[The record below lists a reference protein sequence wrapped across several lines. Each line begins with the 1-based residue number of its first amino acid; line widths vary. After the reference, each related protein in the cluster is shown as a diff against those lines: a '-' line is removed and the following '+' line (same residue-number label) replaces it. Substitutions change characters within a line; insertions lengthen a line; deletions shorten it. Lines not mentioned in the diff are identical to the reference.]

1 MKIKTAIHELM
12 LPVLLACFAGCISDK
27 EAKLQAEAGISKTQ
41 AETIALARVPNG
53 TVKTS
58 ELEKEQGRLIWSF
71 DITTPD
77 SKDITEVNVDAKS
90 GEVIAVTKE
99 TPEQEKNEKESPR
112 R

>member
-1 MKIKTAIHELM
+1 MKIKLGIHKLM
-12 LPVLLACFAGCISDK
+12 LPVILACLSGCTSDK
-27 EAKLQAEAGISKTQ
+27 EAKLQVEARISKTQ
-41 AETIALARVPNG
+41 AETTALARVPQG
-53 TVKTS
+53 AVKTS
-58 ELEKEQGRLIWSF
+58 ELEKEKGRLIWSI

-77 SKDITEVNVDAKS
+77 SKDTTEVNVDAKS